1 MLWNSEEGVRKR
13 EKSEGGD
20 LEGGITSKKREDP
33 LKDGDLH
40 ARAAGTRAASLR
52 DSVKIVAG

>member
-33 LKDGDLH
+33 LKDGDFTH
-40 ARAAGTRAASLR
+40 GQPNTRC
-52 DSVKIVAG
+52 